1 MVRFALFAVAAVVLS
16 VLLQTGQASAKL
28 CQPELRFAPYPPVAG
43 QETTLDL
50 SIRSLD
56 DEREFDDPLCA
67 IDEPPDGEA
76 ALRLYMVPPGMPN
89 AYAAIDF
96 RQPGV
101 TVDLPVAENGN
112 ISYEYLYPD
121 APFVDLERI
130 DPWRLRA
137 STTFAQE
144 GRWDISVE
152 RLQPDYTPIWR
163 SSVEV
168 LSAAPLPPTG
178 GGDVR
183 TGGQAGL
190 LAYVL
195 AILGGAG
202 VLAAV
207 ALRRLGR
214 ART

>member
-16 VLLQTGQASAKL
+16 VVLQTGQASAKL

-56 DEREFDDPLCA
+56 DEHEFDDPRCA
-67 IDEPPDGEA
+67 IDAPQDGEP
-76 ALRLYMVPPGMPN
+76 ALRLYMVLPGMPN
-89 AYAAIDF
+89 AYASIDF

-101 TVDLPVAENGN
+101 AVNVPQAENGQT
-112 ISYEYLYPD
+112 SYEYLYPD
-121 APFVDLERI
+121 APFVDLEMV

-137 STTFAQE
+137 STTFSQE
-144 GRWDISVE
+144 GRWEFSLE

-168 LSAAPLPPTG
+168 LSAAPLPSTG
-178 GGDVR
+178 SGGEA
-183 TGGQAGL
+183 GGQAGL

-195 AILGGAG
+195 AAVGGVALLLGGL
-202 VLAAV
+202 V
-207 ALRRLGR
+207 RLVSS
-214 ART
+214 RT